1 MSDPDIRIG
10 TAGWSI
16 PARHAAHFPDEGS
29 GLARYATRF
38 KAAEINSSFYRCH
51 KPETYSRWAAAVPDG
66 FRFAV
71 KVPKAITHERRL
83 ADSAEPLDW
92 FLAEI
97 AGLGAALGPLLV
109 QLPPSLAFDA
119 AVAGAFFDALRA
131 RYDGLVACEPRHVSW
146 FDSDADALLI
156 HNRVARVG
164 ADPARAPDA
173 AVPGGWPGLA
183 YWRLHGSPRM
193 YFSEY
198 GAEFLGDLAKR
209 LAAAAVEAWCMFD
222 NTASGAALGDALT
235 LQNLV
240 CSARRREQA

>member
-1 MSDPDIRIG
+1 MSDTEMRIG

-16 PARHAAHFPDEGS
+16 PARHAAHFPEEGG

-38 KAAEINSSFYRCH
+38 KAAEINSSFYRRH
-51 KPETYSRWAAAVPDG
+51 KPETYSRWAGAVPDG

-71 KVPKAITHERRL
+71 KVPKVITHERRL
-83 ADSAEPLDW
+83 ADSAEPLDS

-109 QLPPSLAFDA
+109 QLPPSLAFDK
-119 AVAGAFFDALRA
+119 AVAGAFFGALRA

-146 FDSDADALLI
+146 FESEADALLVD
-156 HNRVARVG
+156 NRVARVG
-164 ADPARAPDA
+164 ADPARAPNA
-173 AVPGGWPGLA
+173 AVPSGWPGLA

-198 GAEFLGDLAKR
+198 GPDFLADLAKR
-209 LAAAAVEAWCMFD
+209 LANAGVEAWCMFD
-222 NTASGAALGDALT
+222 NTASGAALGDALA
-235 LQNLV
+235 LQKLA
-240 CSARRREQA
+240 SLARPTEKA

>member
-16 PARHAAHFPDEGS
+16 PARHAAHFPEEGG
-29 GLARYATRF
+29 GLARYAARF
-38 KAAEINSSFYRCH
+38 NAAEINSSFYRRH
-51 KPETYSRWAAAVPDG
+51 KPDTYGRWAAAVPDG

-71 KVPKAITHERRL
+71 KVPKVITHDCRL
-83 ADSAEPLDW
+83 ADSAELLDS

-109 QLPPSLAFDA
+109 QLPPSLTFDGA
-119 AVAGAFFDALRA
+119 AAEAFFDALRA

-146 FDSDADALLI
+146 FDSEADLLLSDY
-156 HNRVARVG
+156 RVARVG
-164 ADPARAPDA
+164 ADPARAPMA
-173 AVPGGWPGLA
+173 EIPGGWPGLA

-198 GAEFLGDLAKR
+198 GPDFLAHLAKR
-209 LAAAAVEAWCMFD
+209 LAGVGVEAWCIFD

-235 LQNLV
+235 LQQLV
-240 CSARRREQA
+240 VLAQPAEKA